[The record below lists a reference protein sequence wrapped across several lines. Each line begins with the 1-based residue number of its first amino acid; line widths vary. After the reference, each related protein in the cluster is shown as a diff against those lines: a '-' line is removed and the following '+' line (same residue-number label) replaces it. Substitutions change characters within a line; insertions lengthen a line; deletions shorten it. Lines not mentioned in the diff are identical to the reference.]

1 MIRKD
6 KIKGENTMYKKIRD
20 SLLEKFDYWGEY
32 IVDEDVIDLTRYDLK
47 KWLKEETSFKLYR
60 YMSPEYFNIR
70 NIETQ
75 TIHLSS
81 NGVMNDI
88 FEGFP
93 ETIDEITPKQLN
105 KLNDLAYMV
114 CFSQNN
120 DNILMWSHYAQK
132 HEGICVEYD
141 FKLLKEDPYN
151 ILEHLFPVIYKEN
164 RFYKRDISSLIDSQ
178 TDLSIAVR
186 DGTDYCGKECL
197 DDILPMFLIKSNHW
211 EYENE
216 WRIIYT
222 LKQMYDIDNS
232 ELYCQNL
239 NLPCISSVYLGC
251 RIHPEI
257 KKNIL
262 EICKRNSV
270 GDRKINVFQT
280 KFPKSGYTV
289 TFEQIY

>member
-1 MIRKD
+1 
-6 KIKGENTMYKKIRD
+6 MYNKFRD
-20 SLLEKFDYWGEY
+20 ILSEKFEYWGED
-32 IVDEDVIDLTRYDLK
+32 ISDDDVSDLPKYDLK
-47 KWLKEETSFKLYR
+47 EWLKEETSFKLYR
-60 YMSPEYFNIR
+60 YMPPEYFNIR

-75 TIHLSS
+75 TIHLSP

-93 ETIDEITPKQLN
+93 ETVDEIRPDQLN
-105 KLNDLAYMV
+105 QLNNLAYMV
-114 CFSQNN
+114 CLSQDK

-151 ILEHLFPVIYKEN
+151 ILEHLFPVVYKEK
-164 RFYKRDISSLIDSQ
+164 RIYKRDISSLIDSH

-222 LKQMYDIDNS
+222 LKQMYDIDNL
-232 ELYCQNL
+232 ELYHQNL
-239 NLPCISSVYLGC
+239 HLPCISSVYLGY

-262 EICKRNSV
+262 EICERNST
-270 GDRKINVFQT
+270 DNRKISVFHA
-280 KFPKSGYTV
+280 KLSKSSYKIE
-289 TFEQIY
+289 FEKVH